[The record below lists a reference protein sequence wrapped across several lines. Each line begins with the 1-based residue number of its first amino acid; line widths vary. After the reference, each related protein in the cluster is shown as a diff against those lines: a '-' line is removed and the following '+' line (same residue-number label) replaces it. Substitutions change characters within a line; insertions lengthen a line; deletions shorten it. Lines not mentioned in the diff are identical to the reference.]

1 MRINLNCPFAEKEE
15 AKALGARWDGM
26 SKVWYVV
33 DVVDLKPYAKW
44 LPILN
49 RVSPDMLPRKA
60 DNHKPVRTGPEI
72 FRPRCACEVLPWED
86 CEHSDAD
93 AQQAMEEIL
102 YLPF

>member
-1 MRINLNCPFAEKEE
+1 MRINLNCPFADKEE

-26 SKVWYVV
+26 SKVWYVM

-49 RVSPDMLPRKA
+49 RVSPDMLPRKK
-60 DNHKPVRTGPEI
+60 DDHKPVRTGPEI
-72 FRPRCACEVLPWED
+72 FRPRCACAVLPWED